1 MDRQQILDL
10 YDWADGVC
18 FRHPGKGT
26 VPTTVVGTLHPPAV
40 GEREVR
46 ACTECVI
53 GMEDIRREQ
62 AARAGIEYCPG
73 QIGRA
78 SWDADRARRDQRP

>member
-1 MDRQQILDL
+1 MDKQQILDL

-26 VPTTVVGTLHPPAV
+26 VPTAVVGTLHPPAV

-46 ACTECVI
+46 GCAECVI
-53 GMEDIRREQ
+53 TMEDIRREQ
-62 AARAGIEYCPG
+62 AARTGGEYRPG
-73 QIGRA
+73 CLGVVQE
-78 SWDADRARRDQRP
+78 RRSDSR